1 MKGVLLAAGLGT
13 RLKPLTLATS
23 KMLVPVYDKPMILHA
38 LNTLVCSGVTQVLV
52 VIGRDNCE
60 GIIKLIGDGSDWG
73 VKASYVVQNERKGT
87 ANAVLQAERFVNGDK
102 FVVMAGDN
110 VFQDCFKKELD
121 SFKKSKFNG
130 MLFLKKVSDPSRYG
144 VAEVNGNKILKIV
157 EKPKAPKS
165 NLAITGLYFLDS
177 SVFDYIKK
185 ITPSER
191 GEYEITDLFSHL
203 ALQNQLSYSI
213 IENYWSDVGTIQSL
227 TEASHYFSTLSKKL

>member
-38 LNTLVCSGVTQVLV
+38 LNTLVASGVTKVLV

-60 GIIKLIGDGSDWG
+60 GIVKLIGDGSDWG
-73 VKASYVVQNERKGT
+73 VQASYVVQNERKGT
-87 ANAVLQAERFVNGDK
+87 ANAVLQAELFANGDK

-110 VFQDCFKKELD
+110 VFQDSFKKELE
-121 SFKKSKFNG
+121 SFKKSKFKG

-144 VAEVNGNKILKIV
+144 VAEVNGNKILKII
-157 EKPKAPKS
+157 EKPKEPKS
-165 NLAITGLYFLDS
+165 DLAVTGLYFLDP
-177 SVFDYIKK
+177 SVFDFIRK
-185 ITPSER
+185 ITPSPR

-203 ALQNQLSYSI
+203 ASQNQLSYSI
-213 IENYWSDVGTIQSL
+213 VQNYWSDVGTIQSL
-227 TEASHYFSTLSKKL
+227 SDASHYFSKLSNKI